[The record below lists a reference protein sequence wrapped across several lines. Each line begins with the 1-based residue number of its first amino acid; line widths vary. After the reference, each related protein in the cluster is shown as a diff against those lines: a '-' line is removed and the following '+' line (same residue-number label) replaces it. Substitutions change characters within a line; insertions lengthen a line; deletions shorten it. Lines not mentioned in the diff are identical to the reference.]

1 VLVKTLL
8 LLIIATG
15 ANLLAAVASL
25 TIALTVQEQDVSAF
39 NDKNNNFVF
48 NSNSHTSCET
58 GSCTGNDGHVSNDKD
73 THSND
78 NFNSNRP
85 EPQKIFS
92 HDKPNNDK

>member
-1 VLVKTLL
+1 MNQK
-8 LLIIATG
+8 AM
-15 ANLLAAVASL
+15 LAIVTALASL
-25 TIALTVQEQDVSAF
+25 AIALTIHQQDVAAF

-48 NSNSHTSCET
+48 NSHSHTSCET
-58 GSCTGNDGHVSNDKD
+58 GSCTGNDGRVSNDKD

-85 EPQKIFS
+85 EPQKLHS

>member
-1 VLVKTLL
+1 M
-8 LLIIATG
+8 
-15 ANLLAAVASL
+15 ASL
-25 TIALTVQEQDVSAF
+25 TIAMTIQGHVSAF

-48 NSNSHTSCET
+48 NSHSHTSCET
-58 GSCTGNDGHVSNDKD
+58 GSCTGNDGRVSNDKD

-85 EPQKIFS
+85 EPQKLHS